1 MAADLE
7 ALLARIQAD
16 RAEAETQLKAA
27 QKRLDELISK
37 EQGVQ
42 TAVQALREYGQGS
55 EIVQQEEAEEVALP
69 QEAAAAVPEPA
80 FVQEPNWAALNKM
93 DAAAAALTAI
103 GHTAT
108 TRQVQEKL
116 QSVGR
121 TADFEQTRSALG
133 YLKRKGRLSEAP
145 TGLWGVPIVGEPEAE
160 GSPPTGIAAAR
171 RVLQADTN
179 RSWTAREVWDEQV
192 RRGWVDPDTE
202 GREAVRQALKRLRER
217 DPHVRRDEEGVPYT
231 YRWVPQELAPSNG
244 SGHAEAE
251 RK

>member
-27 QKRLDELISK
+27 QKRLDELISWEK
-37 EQGVQ
+37 GVQ

-55 EIVQQEEAEEVALP
+55 EIVDQEEVALP
-69 QEAAAAVPEPA
+69 QEIAATVPESVPA
-80 FVQEPNWAALNKM
+80 PDVNWAALSNM

-108 TRQVQEKL
+108 TRQVHEKL

-145 TGLWGVPIVGEPEAE
+145 TGLWGVPIVSEPEAE
-160 GSPPTGIAAAR
+160 GSPPTGMDAAR
-171 RVLQADTN
+171 QVLQADTN
-179 RSWTAREVWDEQV
+179 RGWTARQVWDEQV

-202 GREAVRQALKRLRER
+202 GREAVRQALNRLRER
-217 DPHVRRDEEGVPYT
+217 DPHVKRDEEGVPST
-231 YRWVPQELAPSNG
+231 YRWVPQELTPSNG
-244 SGHAEAE
+244 SGHAEAK